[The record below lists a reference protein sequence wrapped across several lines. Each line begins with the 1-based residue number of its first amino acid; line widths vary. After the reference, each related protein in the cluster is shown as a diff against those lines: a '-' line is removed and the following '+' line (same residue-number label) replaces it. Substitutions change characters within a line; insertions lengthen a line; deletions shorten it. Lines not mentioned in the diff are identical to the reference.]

1 MAEGTKKRPKVKKC
15 DIMLCD
21 QRETVR
27 GRVMDIFKKVFLIL
41 GAAFIGVGGIV
52 STVFIGVGG
61 MGIFVVIPLFF
72 VVLGIVFLV
81 SGLRMGREQKEIA
94 AKGDRYKA
102 KIYSYVEDKSF
113 VVNGDYT
120 VNVKVHYFDKTGIER
135 EAILPTGFAKGSSEY
150 PIGMT
155 IDIFEYQGKY
165 SFDPKSV
172 RNEVLFGEEELMD
185 DKPIDPELIKLTAIK
200 CPSCGSS
207 FQAVKGYT
215 AKCPYCS
222 GYLNA

>member
-1 MAEGTKKRPKVKKC
+1 M
-15 DIMLCD
+15 DIM
-21 QRETVR
+21 
-27 GRVMDIFKKVFLIL
+27 KKVMLIM
-41 GAAFIGVGGIV
+41 GASFIGVGGLV
-52 STVFIGVGG
+52 STVFIAVGG
-61 MGIFVVIPLFF
+61 MGVFVVIPLFF
-72 VVLGIVFLV
+72 VVVGLVFLIA
-81 SGLRMGREQKEIA
+81 GLRMGKELKEIA

-102 KIYSYVEDKSF
+102 KIYSYVENKSY
-113 VVNGDYT
+113 VVNGDFT
-120 VNVKVHYFDKTGIER
+120 VNTKVHYFDKMGIER
-135 EAILPTGFAKGSSEY
+135 EAIIPTEFTKGSSEY

-172 RNEVLFGEEELMD
+172 RNEILPGEEELMD
-185 DKPIDPELIKLTAIK
+185 DKPVDPELVKMIAIK
-200 CPSCGSS
+200 CPGCGSS